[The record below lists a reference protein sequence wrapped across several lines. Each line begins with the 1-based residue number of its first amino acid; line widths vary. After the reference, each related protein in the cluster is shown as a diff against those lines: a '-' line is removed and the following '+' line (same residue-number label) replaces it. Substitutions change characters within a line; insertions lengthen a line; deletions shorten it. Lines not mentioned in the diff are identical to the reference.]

1 VCGLLQSLL
10 QSVLRTE
17 SHSWQLPNGCQ
28 DFVPCWVAAQA
39 PGMRVHFC
47 ERTLAKL
54 TEVPATLENG
64 LGNNIDACQPNSI
77 IGEKVEGVCF

>member
-1 VCGLLQSLL
+1 
-10 QSVLRTE
+10 
-17 SHSWQLPNGCQ
+17 
-28 DFVPCWVAAQA
+28 
-39 PGMRVHFC
+39 MRVHFC